1 MKKVLL
7 IAAVAVLALASCK
20 KEKTCTCTTTGADGY
35 KKVTTEVLKGT
46 KKHLKDECGRV
57 ETLAGGTTTTTIG
70 GKTTT
75 DVSVSTYK
83 CELD

>member
-20 KEKTCTCTTTGADGY
+20 KEKTCTCTYTSSDG
-35 KKVTTEVLKGT
+35 TSETEVYVIKG
-46 KKHLKDECGRV
+46 KMKHLKDECGTKI
-57 ETLAGGTTTTTIG
+57 ETISSTTNG
-70 GKTTT
+70 EN
-75 DVSVSTYK
+75 DSYEN